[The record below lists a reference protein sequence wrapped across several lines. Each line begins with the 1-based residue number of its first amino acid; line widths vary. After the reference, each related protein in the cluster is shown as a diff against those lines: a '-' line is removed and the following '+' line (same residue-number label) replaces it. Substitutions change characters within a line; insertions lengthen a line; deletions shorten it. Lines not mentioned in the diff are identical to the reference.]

1 MCIPVALAIGVWRR
15 GWMSGW
21 VHDLTGSYQLA
32 SMNCIIWN
40 ALTIAIMLFIL
51 TRTLNTRQRVVAT
64 A

>member
-1 MCIPVALAIGVWRR
+1 
-15 GWMSGW
+15 MSGW